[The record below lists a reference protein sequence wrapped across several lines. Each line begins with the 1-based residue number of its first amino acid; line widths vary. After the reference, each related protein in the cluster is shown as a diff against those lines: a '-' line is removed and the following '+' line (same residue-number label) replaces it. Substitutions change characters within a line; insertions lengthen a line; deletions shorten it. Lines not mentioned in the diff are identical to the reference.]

1 MPYILPHL
9 RAPLDP
15 TSDTWSEGN
24 NAPRPAVRS
33 AANAGELNY
42 QIAKLVQRFI
52 DDRGGNYGAINE
64 AIGAL
69 ECCKLE
75 VYRRIAAPYESTK
88 LAENGDVFT

>member
-9 RAPLDP
+9 RYVLDP
-15 TSDTWSEGN
+15 TARMPDGS
-24 NAPRPAVRS
+24 PQVQPAS
-33 AANAGELNY
+33 NAGELNY
-42 QIAKLVQRFI
+42 QIAKLVHRFI
-52 DDRGGNYGAINE
+52 NDRGGNYGAINE

-88 LAENGDVFT
+88 LAQNGDVFT